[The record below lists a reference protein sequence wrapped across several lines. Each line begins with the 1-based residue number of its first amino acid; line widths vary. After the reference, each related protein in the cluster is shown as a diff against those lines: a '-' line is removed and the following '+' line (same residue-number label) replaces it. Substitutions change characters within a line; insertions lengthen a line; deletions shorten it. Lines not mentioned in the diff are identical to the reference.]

1 MQPQSGGK
9 FRPRLNMSERSI
21 ANKYR
26 ESQKVLEIV
35 GREADGGR

>member
-9 FRPRLNMSERSI
+9 FRPSLNMSKRSI
-21 ANKYR
+21 GNKYR